1 MADAFISGAKDM
13 LGAAIMIGFAKGV
26 VILAE
31 NANIIDT
38 ILFNLAQV
46 LGSISGILAAY
57 LMLPIQMFINFF
69 ISSGSGQAALTMP
82 ILAPLGDLI
91 GISRQLTVLIFQFG
105 DGFSNAMFPTSG
117 VLIACLGVAKI
128 PYTKWLKWILP
139 LQGILFVLSIAFIT
153 IAHVIGW
160 N

>member
-1 MADAFISGAKDM
+1 M
-13 LGAAIMIGFAKGV
+13 LGFARGI

-31 NANIIDT
+31 NASIIDT
-38 ILFNLAQV
+38 ILFNLSQI
-46 LGSISGILAAY
+46 LGSIPGILAAY

-117 VLIACLGVAKI
+117 ILIACLGIAGI
-128 PYTKWLKWILP
+128 PYTKWFKWILP
-139 LQGILFVLSIAFIT
+139 LQGILFVLGIVFIT
-153 IAHVIGW
+153 IAKVIGW